1 MESFSLNYFLRFINS
16 ILSYS
21 FITLIIIIIIDNHL
35 RFIIGLNFLCSK
47 QEMMIQLNSFI
58 F

>member
-21 FITLIIIIIIDNHL
+21 FITLIIIIIIDSHL